1 MKRSAEELLEEKLF
15 HKKETL
21 SPLDFH
27 VETREVRVWVDEA
40 DQDAE
45 PSVPLT
51 NRIRKLRK
59 TESEMAFT
67 PAQLESRL
75 RDQYKKLHPTP
86 SWAQKRAEASLSF
99 LTEVTP
105 VQGDFPVLSPQF
117 LDIVRLKDANISDY
131 SKGVVEA
138 VDFHPSAPVVLTA
151 GLDRTIR
158 LFHIDGKVNQK
169 ISSIFIKDMPILSAK
184 FSVDGKEIYVSG
196 KRKYFYV
203 YHIDDGSMEKIPY
216 IRGNH

>member
-1 MKRSAEELLEEKLF
+1 MKRSLEELLEEKLF
-15 HKKETL
+15 HKKEAHA
-21 SPLDFH
+21 PLDFH
-27 VETREVRVWVDEA
+27 VETRQVRAWIDEA
-40 DQDAE
+40 DQDVE
-45 PSVPLT
+45 QSVPLT
-51 NRIRKLRK
+51 NRTRKLRK
-59 TESEMAFT
+59 TESETSFT

-86 SWAQKRAEASLSF
+86 SWAEKRAATRMPF

-105 VQGDFPVLSPQF
+105 IQGDYPVLSPQF
-117 LDIVRLKDANISDY
+117 LDIVRLKDANISNY

-138 VDFHPSAPVVLTA
+138 VEFHPKAPVVLTA

-169 ISSIFIKDMPILSAK
+169 ISSIFIKDLPILSAK

-203 YHIDDGSMEKIPY
+203 YHIDNGSMEKIPY
-216 IRGNH
+216 IRGSE